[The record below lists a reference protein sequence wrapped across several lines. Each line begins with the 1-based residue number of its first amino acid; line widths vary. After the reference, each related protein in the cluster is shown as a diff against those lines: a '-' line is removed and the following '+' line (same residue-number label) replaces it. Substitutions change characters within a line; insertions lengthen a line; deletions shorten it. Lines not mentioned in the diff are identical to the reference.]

1 MLLYFLLN
9 DGDDDYENLPEW
21 KKATFF
27 CIPRGDGKF
36 WYVPKP
42 YGYGFIFGSVPEI
55 ALNKLKNND
64 LDAWRRAKEQFLV
77 HFEPSVIP
85 NAVSPLIDIAANRDP
100 LSGAPIDSAGDLR
113 LFPYQRVSPGT
124 SGNAEFIG
132 QITKNLGSGGVSPKV
147 VDYIVRRYTGSVG
160 DFFWRLPDKLNPEKS
175 KAFTWESLPIIKG
188 LTGDS
193 VYSNQATDNFY
204 TAGDEIAKIRNE
216 IKDGLIRS
224 VEKTPKDKQVE
235 ALTLI
240 DTFYSQFNALSG
252 QFSDDR
258 KLMNELRMM
267 KDLTKK
273 EREDYQRE
281 VKKAM
286 NADAASFYR
295 MWRTMKAQYKVR

>member
-1 MLLYFLLN
+1 M
-9 DGDDDYENLPEW
+9 
-21 KKATFF
+21 
-27 CIPRGDGKF
+27 
-36 WYVPKP
+36 
-42 YGYGFIFGSVPEI
+42 
-55 ALNKLKNND
+55 
-64 LDAWRRAKEQFLV
+64 
-77 HFEPSVIP
+77 
-85 NAVSPLIDIAANRDP
+85 
-100 LSGAPIDSAGDLR
+100 
-113 LFPYQRVSPGT
+113 
-124 SGNAEFIG
+124 
-132 QITKNLGSGGVSPKV
+132 
-147 VDYIVRRYTGSVG
+147 
-160 DFFWRLPDKLNPEKS
+160 
-175 KAFTWESLPIIKG
+175 
-188 LTGDS
+188 TGDS

-240 DTFYSQFNALSG
+240 DTFYSQFNQLSG

-258 KLMNELRMM
+258 KLMNELRTMT
-267 KDLTKK
+267 DLTKK